1 MKSRWFTLIEILIV
15 ILIIAILLA
24 LSLGMTWG
32 RVQILR
38 EKYAQEQF
46 VSTYNTLFS
55 RNFLT
60 NYYSGVMYEN
70 LVVQMKKWDQWFVYL
85 YNKNSN
91 PIDSG
96 QTNIEWNIAI
106 GNLSWWDYTDL
117 ENVEIIFEPYKF
129 WCILSGKNETWSV
142 LDVTLLIDYKKK
154 YCYQIKSNLCRLEKI
169 DCPDE
174 QN

>member
-60 NYYSGVMYEN
+60 NYYYGVMYEK
-70 LVVQMKKWDQWFVYL
+70 LVIHMTKWEQWFVYVYSTGL
-85 YNKNSN
+85 NS
-91 PIDSG
+91 PIDDTGHTS
-96 QTNIEWNIAI
+96 IEWNISI
-106 GNLSWWDYTDL
+106 ENLSWWGYSDL
-117 ENVEIIFEPYKF
+117 SNVEIIFEPYKF
-129 WCILSGKNETWSV
+129 WCVLSGKNETWSV
-142 LDVTLLIDYKKK
+142 LDLKLLVDGKKK
-154 YCYQIKSNLCRLEKI
+154 YCYQIKSNLCRLEKLV
-169 DCPDE
+169 DCD
-174 QN
+174 Q